1 MCATM
6 NQTIPVVPMSMSYP
20 VSASNALYV
29 GGQSLSGSQ
38 IVSVKDFQFMKYFS
52 PKLTEKEVPLDLATD
67 LSKVIEENGA
77 KGIIRLRI
85 VVENIDT
92 GALGWISFERDTGAL
107 VAIGG
112 AGAP

>member
-1 MCATM
+1 
-6 NQTIPVVPMSMSYP
+6 MSMSYP
-20 VSASNALYV
+20 VSASNTLSV